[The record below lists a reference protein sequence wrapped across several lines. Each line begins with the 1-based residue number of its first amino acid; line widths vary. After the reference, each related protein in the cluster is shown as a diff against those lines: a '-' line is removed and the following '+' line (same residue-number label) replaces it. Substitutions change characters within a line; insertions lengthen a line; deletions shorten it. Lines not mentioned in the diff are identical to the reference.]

1 MIDVCDDVGGQ
12 RNVIN
17 LNEEEKIWD
26 KDDLH
31 LLLPLT
37 ILPNWSSRSSHSILK
52 SLREHLPNSTHSHSI
67 ALPMMVIRLLWF
79 LCVMEMWMTSVDG
92 GGGGHQLTS
101 RTWSRSSFDIS
112 VGPKTGPEA
121 QRATHTTHSKY
132 HRVPKLKASSPQY
145 VLHVAS
151 SMPQRRLIIQN
162 IQW

>member
-1 MIDVCDDVGGQ
+1 MRDWFFYNSIRDIMIDVCDDVCGQ

-67 ALPMMVIRLLWF
+67 LPNDGDPPSVISLRNGN
-79 LCVMEMWMTSVDG
+79 VD
-92 GGGGHQLTS
+92 
-101 RTWSRSSFDIS
+101 D
-112 VGPKTGPEA
+112 
-121 QRATHTTHSKY
+121 
-132 HRVPKLKASSPQY
+132 
-145 VLHVAS
+145 
-151 SMPQRRLIIQN
+151 
-162 IQW
+162 